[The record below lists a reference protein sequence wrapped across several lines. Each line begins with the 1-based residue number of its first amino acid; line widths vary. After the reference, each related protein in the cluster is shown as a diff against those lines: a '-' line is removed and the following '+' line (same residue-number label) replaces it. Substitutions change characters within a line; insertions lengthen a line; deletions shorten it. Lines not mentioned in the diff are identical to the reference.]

1 MQEIR
6 TTDPSKCLKKTE
18 TKTAA
23 PRVTSIKKTI
33 KPDESFYKDILN
45 FDDDCHQDDVGDA
58 NDRASTS
65 PLPPQSLSTTNES
78 KLPPN
83 SRIISEVTS
92 PIERTKS
99 RTSCKPLRKPLSS
112 KRRSV
117 IGGASDQLES
127 VRLSLFEF
135 SHIRVQETRA
145 ELECCEDEEDEDK
158 RADLEMGRVCF
169 CCKTV
174 RFRML
179 NWAYNCHFCKK
190 NVCSGCLIRLKLP
203 VEKLRE
209 VTVASL
215 MSQLTVNNDSNVD
228 DNFVRS
234 SLSRISGNNPP
245 SDSRKSSLP
254 SSSPSSSAYR
264 PRMIRSG
271 TTLTSCDGRGAESGQ
286 LRSVCVN
293 CKLSLVNTIR

>member
-18 TKTAA
+18 TKIAA

-45 FDDDCHQDDVGDA
+45 FDDDSNQDDVGD
-58 NDRASTS
+58 DGASTS
-65 PLPPQSLSTTNES
+65 PLPTQSLSQTTYES
-78 KLPPN
+78 KSPPN

-99 RTSCKPLRKPLSS
+99 RTGCKPLRKPLTS

-145 ELECCEDEEDEDK
+145 ELECCEDEEEDEDK

-215 MSQLTVNNDSNVD
+215 MSQLTVNTDSNME

-234 SLSRISGNNPP
+234 SLSRISGNNPT

-254 SSSPSSSAYR
+254 VSSSSVSAYR

-271 TTLTSCDGRGAESGQ
+271 TTLTSSDGRGAESGQ